1 MKRALGS
8 LLKSFT
14 DPMQLGHDS
23 RPRLKTIV
31 FLPQISSHFSSI
43 DLSAFVASD
52 FGKVPMPVVK
62 PFLRIIEAIQSFL
75 KGRRACRS
83 LDNQSLAI
91 SASIPETGLA
101 FLCVWMLAAIP
112 VAAKP
117 VT

>member
-23 RPRLKTIV
+23 RARLKTIV
-31 FLPQISSHFSSI
+31 FLPRMSSHFSSI

-52 FGKVPMPVVK
+52 FGKVPMPVGK
-62 PFLRIIEAIQSFL
+62 PFLRIIEATQSFL
-75 KGRRACRS
+75 KGQRACRS
-83 LDNQSLAI
+83 LDNHSLAI
-91 SASIPETGLA
+91 STSIPETGIA

-112 VAAKP
+112 AAAKP